1 MGSSSLVRALVGL
14 VVQHDRFL
22 ESCDDEVLDP
32 DGAIEQLEWSAH
44 VLSEL
49 SETDRRTFLAV
60 LAESAAEETDPGL
73 REFMESYGENMGL
86 TDHEGRLL

>member
-14 VVQHDRFL
+14 VAQHDWFF

-32 DGAIEQLEWSAH
+32 DDAVKQPEWSAH

-49 SETDRRTFLAV
+49 PETDRRAFLAV
-60 LAESAAEETDPGL
+60 LAELSTEETDPGL
-73 REFMESYGENMGL
+73 REFMESYGESMPMPFRLCL
-86 TDHEGRLL
+86 TW